1 MCSGKK
7 ETLHGPPEGGV
18 RLMGTAVEHD
28 GTRVGNLGVGNR
40 GVGTRGV
47 GNVESEMLG
56 AGSTVRRMARATSAD
71 ASTVE
76 EEGCVIWVITCGN
89 PMTLAVVV
97 S

>member
-1 MCSGKK
+1 MNNVCSGKK
-7 ETLHGPPEGGV
+7 ETLHGPPEGGI

-56 AGSTVRRMARATSAD
+56 AGGTVRRMARAS
-71 ASTVE
+71 STQRRK
-76 EEGCVIWVITCGN
+76 
-89 PMTLAVVV
+89 AK
-97 S
+97 